1 MGAEY
6 TKLSTGNDLE
16 VGIFLMFLPSW
27 KEGRREE
34 RRKKDEKRRKKEKRR
49 ERKEGGGRRGRKET
63 GPNLYK
69 ARLALL
75 SGSSYLQTRGSL
87 TRTSGASTEPQQR
100 DCRVKKFQT
109 IDSQPMS

>member
-1 MGAEY
+1 M
-6 TKLSTGNDLE
+6 
-16 VGIFLMFLPSW
+16 
-27 KEGRREE
+27 EGREEERKEKE
-34 RRKKDEKRRKKEKRR
+34 RRKEEKERKKKR
-49 ERKEGGGRRGRKET
+49 KKVGGGRRGKGRKKT

-75 SGSSYLQTRGSL
+75 SGSSYLQTCGSL
-87 TRTSGASTEPQQR
+87 TRTSGSTTEPQQR

>member
-1 MGAEY
+1 M
-6 TKLSTGNDLE
+6 
-16 VGIFLMFLPSW
+16 
-27 KEGRREE
+27 EGREEGRKEKE
-34 RRKKDEKRRKKEKRR
+34 RRKEEKERKKT
-49 ERKEGGGRRGRKET
+49 RKKGGGGRRGRKET

-100 DCRVKKFQT
+100 DCRVKKLQT
-109 IDSQPMS
+109 IDSQPISQLSEQK